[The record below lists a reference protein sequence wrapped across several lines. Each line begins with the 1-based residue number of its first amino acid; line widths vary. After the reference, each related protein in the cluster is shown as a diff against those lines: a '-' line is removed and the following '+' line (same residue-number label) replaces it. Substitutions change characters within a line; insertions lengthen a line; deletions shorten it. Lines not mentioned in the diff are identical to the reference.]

1 MEQDI
6 EKAILIVS
14 IDNKNRIN
22 AAVTEDYFL
31 VDVNDFQ
38 KAVEAFDDAEEMVFT
53 TSGAMMILDNAGIKY
68 ARIMEGQ
75 RFYFKN
81 NVTAITYDYDGD
93 EPCED

>member
-31 VDVNDFQ
+31 VDVQDFQ
-38 KAVEAFDDAEEMVFT
+38 KAIEAFDDAEEMVFT
-53 TSGAMMILDNAGIKY
+53 TSGAMKILNDAGVNY

-81 NVTAITYDYDGD
+81 NVTAITYDYEDGGD
-93 EPCED
+93 CDV